1 MEFTHL
7 HVASAFSAHYGTA
20 RPEALV
26 QAVASW
32 GATHAAITD
41 RDGLYGAVR
50 HVRTCMEMQIKP
62 IVGVDLLVENAPL
75 NKDKAHETKRLAFAC
90 VHEIVAGEVTVLA
103 RGNNRGDGWASL
115 CRLISAA
122 YPRTHRPGRG
132 SADRQAQLK
141 SVAHVASIVG
151 GDATY
156 NENRNKN
163 GENANGLNDRNVT
176 NEPTCVVLLGPGSD
190 VGQAVLEGKANLAR
204 ERLKA
209 WQKALPGAI
218 YVEIVC
224 HHTQPG
230 TRASLQHAAA
240 MLRLARSMNVPAVIT
255 NATRYLTPDD
265 ALTGDVLDAAAQLL
279 PLDELPT
286 QANAQAWL
294 KPPEMMY
301 DLAAQV
307 CEYAGLSRHAAF
319 DLLSTTE
326 ALAAECVLDPDAD
339 LAWRKPKLP
348 ELNVIGI
355 SGDPRAILRQR
366 CEDALP
372 LRYERA
378 SSSLLARVYNRLDDE
393 LETIS
398 QFGFET
404 YFLTIADVTN
414 LIRDMNVRVQ
424 ARGSGVGSLVN
435 YLLRISTVDPLEHD
449 LLFER
454 FLGRDR
460 SSLPDI
466 DLDVESAR
474 RHDIY
479 RAIFARY
486 GEHRVSLLSMQSK
499 YRARGATRDAGLALG
514 LDGEQI
520 DEVASSLW
528 RLNARAMR
536 SALTEKPEL
545 RELAAQVAEDSR
557 LDLLVDLTERLD
569 RLPTHIAMHPCGVI
583 LSNAN
588 LFSVTPVQPS
598 GLGLP
603 MSQYDKDDVDDMG
616 LIKLDVLG
624 VRMQSSIAYSLGEIE
639 RINGSRAAIAGGL
652 NVAARYI
659 SPEGHIDIDS
669 IPLNDEPTFEAI
681 RSTHTLGMFQIE
693 SPGQREL
700 VGKMQPDSF
709 TDLIADIS
717 LFRPG
722 PMKANMVTPF
732 VNAKLG
738 FAQADYLHPR
748 FRPFLQDS
756 FGVVIYHEH
765 VLRILHECMGVTLAE
780 ADEIRRRMGGDL
792 TWLAAQFR
800 TCAASMHDDA
810 GKRVF
815 SDAQL
820 KRIWDALVA
829 FGSFGF
835 CKAHA
840 AAFAL
845 TTYQSAW
852 LKTHYPAEFIA
863 GLFEHDPGMYPR
875 RLLMAEARR
884 IGIPILGLD
893 INRSNAHYVVETLP
907 ADAADTSNI
916 AAGSRPRDCAQDNGS
931 GCAQDDGNSVR
942 PEANAVAK
950 QPTKGI
956 RLSLRDVKGITEAEI
971 VRLVAGAPY
980 ESIVDCYQRAR
991 PSSRVFLRLVSV
1003 GAFDQLAQ
1011 ARNRG
1016 ELVSYA
1022 RNLVTKERGEK
1033 ACDDQPLL
1041 LSATCESVPSG
1052 EPDLSH
1058 DEKLACELEVL
1069 ACEVNEHLIECYR
1082 PMLDTFGVCSA
1093 ADLLQLRSNS
1103 EVLVAGVRVATQTPP
1118 MKTGKRVIFISV
1130 DDGTGVADAS
1140 FFAEAQN
1147 HAGKVLFGT
1156 RLLLIQGKTRRTGAR
1171 GISIQAENA
1180 WDLKALWLEWQRLGG
1195 LHLAA

>member
-20 RPEALV
+20 RPEVLV
-26 QAVASW
+26 EAVSSW
-32 GATHAAITD
+32 GATHATITD

-50 HVRTCMEMQIKP
+50 HIRTCIEMRTKP
-62 IVGVDLLVENAPL
+62 LVGVDLLVETSPFNTEKTHTTQVSTYHSHTETVPNHGTTA
-75 NKDKAHETKRLAFAC
+75 KADTAT
-90 VHEIVAGEVTVLA
+90 VSEITVLA
-103 RGNNRGDGWASL
+103 RGNNHGDGWASL

-132 SADRQAQLK
+132 SAERQARLK
-141 SVAHVASIVG
+141 SVAHIAAIIG
-151 GDATY
+151 GS
-156 NENRNKN
+156 N
-163 GENANGLNDRNVT
+163 GD
-176 NEPTCVVLLGPGSD
+176 EPNCVVLLGPNSD
-190 VGQAVLEGKANLAR
+190 VGQAVLDAKPNLAR
-204 ERLKA
+204 ERLKQ
-209 WQKALPGAI
+209 WQKALPGAV
-218 YVEIVC
+218 YLEIVC

-230 TRASLQHAAA
+230 TLCSLQHAAA
-240 MLRLARSMNVPAVIT
+240 MLRLARSSGVPAVIT
-255 NATRYLTPDD
+255 NAARYLTPDD

-294 KPPEMMY
+294 KPPEMMH
-301 DLAAQV
+301 DLAGQI

-319 DLLSTTE
+319 ELLE
-326 ALAAECVLDPDAD
+326 ATQVLAQECALDPDAD
-339 LAWRKPKLP
+339 LSWRKPKLP
-348 ELNVIGI
+348 ELSIIGVT
-355 SGDPRAILRQR
+355 GDPRAILRQR

-378 SSSLLARVYNRLDDE
+378 SSTLLARVYSRLDDE
-393 LETIS
+393 LETIAR
-398 QFGFET
+398 FGFET
-404 YFLTIADVTN
+404 YFLTIADVAN
-414 LIRDMNVRVQ
+414 LIRSMNVRVQ

-435 YLLRISTVDPLEHD
+435 YLLRISSVDPLEHD

-454 FLGRDR
+454 FLGNKR

-514 LDGEQI
+514 LADEQI

-528 RLNARAMR
+528 RLNARAVR
-536 SALTEKPEL
+536 GALAEKPEL
-545 RELAAQVAEDSR
+545 RELAAQVAHDSR

-569 RLPTHIAMHPCGVI
+569 RLPTHISMHPCGVI

-588 LFSVTPVQPS
+588 LFSITPVQPS
-598 GLGLP
+598 GLGLS

-624 VRMQSSIAYSLGEIE
+624 VRMQSSIAYALNEIE
-639 RINGSRAAIAGGL
+639 RINGSHTAIAGNL

-659 SPEGHIDIDS
+659 SPDGHIDIDA

-700 VGKMQPDSF
+700 VGKMQPDRF

-738 FAQADYLHPR
+738 FAQPDYLHPS

-792 TWLAAQFR
+792 TWLEAQFR
-800 TCAASMHDDA
+800 TCATSMRDDA

-815 SDAQL
+815 TDAQL

-884 IGIPILGLD
+884 LGIPILGLD
-893 INRSNAHYVVETLP
+893 INRSSDHYLVEALPSEAAETLATQP
-907 ADAADTSNI
+907 A
-916 AAGSRPRDCAQDNGS
+916 
-931 GCAQDDGNSVR
+931 
-942 PEANAVAK
+942 
-950 QPTKGI
+950 KGI
-956 RLSLRDVKGITEAEI
+956 RLSLRDVKGITDAEI
-971 VRLVAGAPY
+971 ARLIAGAPY
-980 ESIVDCYQRAR
+980 EGIVDCYQRAR

-1003 GAFDQLAQ
+1003 GAFDSLAQ

-1022 RNLVTKERGEK
+1022 RDLVMKERGEK
-1033 ACDDQPLL
+1033 TPDGQPLL

-1052 EPDLSH
+1052 EPDLSRE
-1058 DEKLACELEVL
+1058 EKLAYELNVL
-1069 ACEVNEHLIECYR
+1069 ASEVEEHLIECYR
-1082 PMLDTFGVCSA
+1082 PMLDAFEVCPA
-1093 ADLLQLRSNS
+1093 NELINLRNNS
-1103 EVLVAGVRVATQTPP
+1103 DVLVAGVRVATQTPP
-1118 MKTGKRVIFISV
+1118 MRTGKRVVFISV
-1130 DDGTGVADAS
+1130 DDGTGVADAT
-1140 FFAEAQN
+1140 FFTEAQN

-1156 RLLLIQGKTRRTGAR
+1156 KLLLIQGKTRRTGAR
-1171 GISIQAENA
+1171 GISVQAENA

-1195 LHLAA
+1195 LSLVA